1 MDITEDHQQ
10 PLLIAPCDSAATARA
25 PQPHKRSRKRAW
37 DRMSPEQADH
47 IKNMRYEIGGDA
59 GSNLKNRLQSHRKT
73 FRSGRKFA
81 PDEPMFQL
89 TSRPS
94 NPGEFCVHL
103 VGICAPHLMFRD
115 VDRMPCPF
123 CPENICTDAVHFK
136 DCK

>member
-1 MDITEDHQQ
+1 
-10 PLLIAPCDSAATARA
+10 
-25 PQPHKRSRKRAW
+25 
-37 DRMSPEQADH
+37 MSPEQADH

-94 NPGEFCVHL
+94 NPGEFCVHP
-103 VGICAPHLMFRD
+103 VGIWAPHLMFRD

-123 CPENICTDAVHFK
+123 CPGGRTFAPMRFISKIANSRRHPGA
-136 DCK
+136 